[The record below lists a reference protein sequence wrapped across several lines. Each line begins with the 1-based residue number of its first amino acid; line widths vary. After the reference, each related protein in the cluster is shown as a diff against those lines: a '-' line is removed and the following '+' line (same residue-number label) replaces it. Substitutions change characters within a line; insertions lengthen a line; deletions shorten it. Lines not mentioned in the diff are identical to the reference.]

1 MNISTIQTLRLANS
15 EQIIPEGSRKSWDVT
30 TRRGSQMNRYRH
42 WYENKTEGAPQS
54 GDVWV
59 AITAEDGTRV
69 LGFAPNA
76 DVTATIIETH
86 LSRLL
91 IGRSALS
98 TEALS
103 DIMWRASAG
112 LIGGSIARAI
122 SAIDAALWDLKGNI
136 LKQPVY
142 SLLGGPSREYVK
154 CYATSDDI
162 DWSKELGFE
171 RFKMSCP
178 WSADDGEQGLQE
190 MEAKFAKARAIVGDQ
205 ADIAFNPVM
214 SFDLEYAVKTA
225 ERLRP
230 FNLRWLEEMLP
241 PDDYEGHV
249 ELRRRVP
256 YAILAT
262 GEDHH
267 RANQFMRLASGR
279 LVDILQPDVQ
289 WCGGITELV
298 KICHIAEA
306 TGLRVNPHLGA
317 NTPMGLHACLALPAI
332 EGAEYW
338 LGTAPGVPISFNN
351 MVPGHVDPENGV
363 AVPSSRPGLGFE
375 IEDDQL
381 SLYFE

>member
-1 MNISTIQTLRLANS
+1 MNISTIQPLRLANS
-15 EQIIPEGSRKSWDVT
+15 EQVIPAGSRKSWDVT

-42 WYENKTEGAPQS
+42 WYENKTEWAPQS

-59 AITAEDGTRV
+59 AITAEDGTRG
-69 LGFAPNA
+69 LGFAPTA

-91 IGRSALS
+91 VGRSALS

-298 KICHIAEA
+298 KISHIAEA
-306 TGLRVNPHLGA
+306 TGLRVNPH
-317 NTPMGLHACLALPAI
+317 
-332 EGAEYW
+332 
-338 LGTAPGVPISFNN
+338 
-351 MVPGHVDPENGV
+351 
-363 AVPSSRPGLGFE
+363 
-375 IEDDQL
+375 
-381 SLYFE
+381 